1 MSIESKVFE
10 KLFSSDKVELAS
22 QKVELESKKYEFAKK
37 APQILVDVK
46 KANDILLKAE
56 QKIESSYLSYKKAY
70 ADFQIILKV
79 VQDASEFAE
88 KDLINIMDAL
98 QALGM
103 SPSEAQKIDGFG
115 AASDLVTKLNVLVP
129 SFKNLYVKPE

>member
-10 KLFSSDKVELAS
+10 KLFTADKLELAS

-103 SPSEAQKIDGFG
+103 SPSEAQKIDGFA

>member
-1 MSIESKVFE
+1 MQTERKVFE
-10 KLFSSDKVELAS
+10 KLFSPDKVELES
-22 QKVELESKKYEFAKK
+22 QRIELESKKYEFAKK
-37 APQILVDVK
+37 APQILADVK

-79 VQDASEFAE
+79 VQDSSQLAE
-88 KDLINIMDAL
+88 KDLISIMDAL

-103 SPSEAQKIDGFG
+103 SPSEAQKIDGF
-115 AASDLVTKLNVLVP
+115 ASASDLVTKLNVLVP

>member
-10 KLFSSDKVELAS
+10 KLFTADKVELAS
-22 QKVELESKKYEFAKK
+22 QKIDLESKKYEFAKK

-56 QKIESSYLSYKKAY
+56 QKIESSYVAYKKAY
-70 ADFQIILKV
+70 GDFQIILKV

-103 SPSEAQKIDGFG
+103 SPSEAQKIDGFA
-115 AASDLVTKLNVLVP
+115 AASDLVTKLNVLIP